1 MLPTDMSDDP
11 RQGDLFNTSG
21 VEELD
26 LDGAD
31 VVIYRHHFDTGDA
44 DRFFTALQKEVDWSQ
59 EEMLLFGK
67 RQPIPRLTA
76 WYGDPHET
84 YSYSGIAMSPKPWTD
99 LLAEIRDR
107 TGQVAETS
115 FNSVLLNLYR
125 DGQDSVAWH
134 SDDEPEL
141 GPEPTIGSVSLG
153 EVRRFHLRRRDGSSG
168 TVSVDLQHGDV
179 LVMRGP
185 MQYSWEHQ
193 VPKTQRAVG
202 PRINMT
208 FRTIQKRPR

>member
-1 MLPTDMSDDP
+1 MTTDP
-11 RQGDLFNTSG
+11 RQGDLFCTPG
-21 VEELD
+21 REELD
-26 LDGAD
+26 LDGAN
-31 VVIYRHHFDTGDA
+31 VVIHRHYFNMADA
-44 DRFFTALQKEVDWSQ
+44 DRFFDTLYEEVDWRQ
-59 EEMLLFGK
+59 EHLLLYGK

-76 WYGDPHET
+76 WYGDPSET
-84 YSYSGIAMSPKPWTD
+84 YAYSGITMSPAPWTD

-107 TGQVAETS
+107 TGQVAETQ

-125 DGQDSVAWH
+125 DGRDSVAWH

-153 EVRRFHLRRRDGSSG
+153 ETRRFHLSRRDGSSE
-168 TVSVDLQHGDV
+168 TVPIDLQHGDV

-185 MQYSWEHQ
+185 MQRTWKHQ
-193 VPKTQRAVG
+193 VPKTQTPVG

-208 FRTIQKRPR
+208 FRTIHREPSEDPNC

>member
-1 MLPTDMSDDP
+1 MSGDP

-21 VEELD
+21 VEKLN

-31 VVIYRHHFDTGDA
+31 VVIHRHHFDAEEA
-44 DRFFTALQKEVDWSQ
+44 DRFFDALHEKADWGQ

-76 WYGDPHET
+76 WYGDHQT
-84 YSYSGIAMSPKPWTD
+84 YTYSGIAMSPQPWTD

-107 TGQVAETS
+107 TGEVAETH

-141 GPEPTIGSVSLG
+141 GPEPTIGSVSFG
-153 EVRRFHLRRRDGSSG
+153 EVRRFHLRRRDRSSE

-185 MQYSWEHQ
+185 MQHSWEHQ

-202 PRINMT
+202 SRINLT
-208 FRTIQKRPR
+208 FRTIDLDHA